1 MLNIDSAGYMAIP
14 KEIGIVH
21 LVVLVV
27 SSEFRGLHRKVD
39 IRLHGKGNSSSHGAR
54 PVHYGI

>member
-27 SSEFRGLHRKVD
+27 SSDFEDCIGR
-39 IRLHGKGNSSSHGAR
+39 
-54 PVHYGI
+54 